1 MNVDH
6 AKEFNNISCC
16 LLIIIRHHDFRLTS
30 GHEDKFIHLTL
41 CMSRFRFVEHTM
53 ASLEEPLRTGEI
65 SPRFDKFLKDVV
77 DHLSPEELEY
87 AVSSIKT
94 NFEIGK
100 FGDKGDQ
107 DLYSCLHLF
116 ANQGLVS
123 EDNLTLLEKFVV
135 TPQTSKK
142 EEIKE
147 KIEAFKAIRLQEVK
161 ESKAATSRELTG
173 RHSDLKNVMSKL
185 TTGGSSVVNLYGS
198 SGVGKTRLANE
209 VLYKWQGTQT
219 NKFNVDLREID
230 EMEDVHF
237 HLLQVLSTESE
248 ETTVSYEANPVI
260 LKMMQLRQRAQGNIL
275 LLFDNV
281 DQFSGG
287 KDEAAVRRNTNFV
300 SFLQR
305 LTSDKTGR
313 EKSSLKILLTSRS
326 AFRHG
331 VENYEV
337 RGLERVSSWEL
348 LQRQGTPAIQG
359 GQRERLVEMC
369 RGKPLLLN
377 GMASILRQETDAE
390 RLLGTIE
397 QELAVEQS
405 QDTGEEQTEKED
417 MFDVNDEG
425 IDKKQLSCLRKMFF
439 FLPSKTLK
447 ESAVSVSLFCR
458 PFSLEAAAEVLGVN
472 VSEAAIR
479 MEGMRNSQV
488 VFLVPESKELL
499 YDIHPLMR
507 KFLKSIGNS
516 KAFEEA
522 YQKAKALLDKDYVKA
537 FDSFDFQKPNFEL
550 ALDISM
556 KSNYLLISQKHR
568 ESVLVCYLFEA
579 MISDERRRRKIFH
592 TWAEKIEEDG
602 KEGKEILF
610 FFVQYAIASSFQFKN
625 KLLPKAPAQ
634 QMNKLVKYNS
644 RHMN

>member
-1 MNVDH
+1 
-6 AKEFNNISCC
+6 
-16 LLIIIRHHDFRLTS
+16 
-30 GHEDKFIHLTL
+30 
-41 CMSRFRFVEHTM
+41 M
-53 ASLEEPLRTGEI
+53 ASLDEPLRIGEI
-65 SPRFDKFLKDVV
+65 SPRFDQLLKDVV
-77 DHLSPEELEY
+77 EDLSPEELEY

-94 NFEIGK
+94 NFEKGK
-100 FGDKGDQ
+100 FADKGEQ

-135 TPQTSKK
+135 TPKTSKK
-142 EEIKE
+142 KGIEE
-147 KIEAFKAIRLQEVK
+147 KIEGFKAIRLQEVK
-161 ESKAATSRELTG
+161 ESKAVTSRELTG
-173 RHSDLKNVMSKL
+173 RHSDLTKVMSRL
-185 TTGGSSVVNLYGS
+185 TTGGSSVVNLYGA

-230 EMEDVHF
+230 KMEDVHF

-260 LKMMQLRQRAQGNIL
+260 VKMMQLRQREQGNIL

-305 LTSDKTGR
+305 LTGDKTEGK
-313 EKSSLKILLTSRS
+313 KSSLKILLTSRS
-326 AFRHG
+326 AFRTD

-359 GQRERLVEMC
+359 GQRERLVEIC

-405 QDTGEEQTEKED
+405 QDTGDEQTEKKD
-417 MFDVNDEG
+417 MFEEEG
-425 IDKKQLSCLRKMFF
+425 IDKEQLSCLRKMFF

-458 PFSLEAAAEVLGVN
+458 PFSLEAAAEILGVN
-472 VSEAAIR
+472 VSEVAIR
-479 MEGMRNSQV
+479 MEAMRNSQV
-488 VFLVPESKELL
+488 VSVVPKAKELL

-516 KAFEEA
+516 KAYVEA
-522 YQKAKALLDKDYVKA
+522 YQKAKDNFCKHFVSQLMTIAALLDKDYVKA
-537 FDSFDFQKPNFEL
+537 FDSFAFQKPNFEL

-579 MISDERRRRKIFH
+579 MISDQRRRRKIFH

-602 KEGKEILF
+602 KEGKDILF

-634 QMNKLVKYNS
+634 QMNKLMKYNS

>member
-1 MNVDH
+1 
-6 AKEFNNISCC
+6 
-16 LLIIIRHHDFRLTS
+16 
-30 GHEDKFIHLTL
+30 
-41 CMSRFRFVEHTM
+41 M
-53 ASLEEPLRTGEI
+53 ASLDEPLRMGEI
-65 SPRFDKFLKDVV
+65 SPRFDQLLKDVV
-77 DHLSPEELEY
+77 EDLSPEELEY

-94 NFEIGK
+94 NFEKGK
-100 FGDKGDQ
+100 FADKGDQ

-135 TPQTSKK
+135 TPKTSKK
-142 EEIKE
+142 KGIEE
-147 KIEAFKAIRLQEVK
+147 KIEGFKAIRLQEVK

-173 RHSDLKNVMSKL
+173 RHSDLTKVMSRL

-209 VLYKWQGTQT
+209 VLSKWQGTQA

-230 EMEDVHF
+230 KMEDVHF
-237 HLLQVLSTESE
+237 HVLQALSTESE

-260 LKMMQLRQRAQGNIL
+260 LKMMQLRQREQGNIL

-305 LTSDKTGR
+305 LTSDKTEGK
-313 EKSSLKILLTSRS
+313 KSSLKILLTSRS
-326 AFRHG
+326 AFRHD

-337 RGLERVSSWEL
+337 RGLEKVSSVEL
-348 LQRQGTPAIQG
+348 LQRQGAPAIHG
-359 GQRERLVEMC
+359 SQRERLVEMC

-377 GMASILRQETDAE
+377 GMASILRQKIADAE

-397 QELAVEQS
+397 QELAVKQS
-405 QDTGEEQTEKED
+405 QDTGDEQTEKKD
-417 MFDVNDEG
+417 MFDINEEG
-425 IDKKQLSCLRKMFF
+425 IDEEQLSCLRKMFF

-458 PFSLEAAAEVLGVN
+458 PFSLEAASKILSVN

-488 VFLVPESKELL
+488 VSVVPEAKELL

-516 KAFEEA
+516 KAFVEA
-522 YQKAKALLDKDYVKA
+522 YQKAEDNFCKHFVPQLITIAALLDKDYVKA

-579 MISDERRRRKIFH
+579 MISDQGRRRKIFH

-602 KEGKEILF
+602 KEGKDILF
-610 FFVQYAIASSFQFKN
+610 FVVQYAIASSFQFKN